1 MHSHAIVRVLF
12 LCYCLVKELIPMFFT
27 VDEKKQINERAK
39 RQEIPQ
45 IYVNAMTKIIEDVI
59 NHKPIYIEKKYY
71 EPVTKEDFD

>member
-1 MHSHAIVRVLF
+1 
-12 LCYCLVKELIPMFFT
+12 MFFT